1 MRHHDAPNW
10 PPVWRQWRIDGVKEM
25 NGEVG
30 VLIYVYAAGDSRK
43 CYLVIEHENENY
55 TGTLLLMTQDISP
68 SCETFAT
75 PSRSINQRDWRLGR
89 ES

>member
-1 MRHHDAPNW
+1 
-10 PPVWRQWRIDGVKEM
+10 M

-55 TGTLLLMTQDISP
+55 TGTLLFDDARYLAKLRNFCNTIAVNQSKRL
-68 SCETFAT
+68 AT
-75 PSRSINQRDWRLGR
+75 WT
-89 ES
+89 